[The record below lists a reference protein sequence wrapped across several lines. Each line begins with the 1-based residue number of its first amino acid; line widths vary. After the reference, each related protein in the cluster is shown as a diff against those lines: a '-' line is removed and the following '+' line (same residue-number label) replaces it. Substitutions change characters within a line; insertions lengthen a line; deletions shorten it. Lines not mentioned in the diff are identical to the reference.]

1 MKLALALALLLIAC
15 EVNALENLSEQGRR
29 NVEPDPDLEKYLREA
44 IENFREQMKVG
55 IPAINM
61 PVLDPLYLQNLQ
73 INVYENLATM
83 DLHIKTITVEGFSAF
98 EFHHIYPDLE
108 SFFLQVNLTIP
119 DVTSWGKYDLRGK
132 LLKIFPLKGFGDFQI
147 NVTDGEISGIGQLE
161 FVNNS
166 LQMTKLELD
175 FTWKKLAIYLE
186 NFLGGGKF
194 AELAVR
200 SLSDFNITHLTPNL
214 EEFYLGIN
222 LTLTEINVHG
232 QYKVDGRLLKI
243 LPIYGQGY
251 FDINATDVRISGV
264 GKLGFTT
271 DTMQMDLLKL
281 DLFWKNLDVFMEN
294 FLGGGSF
301 SNVLQRIIPN
311 VGRDIFNVYKPLML
325 EKIET
330 CLTKKIN
337 DKLNEP
343 VLKDIIKS
351 IIPKLST
358 QLSSLSKK

>member
-83 DLHIKTITVEGFSAF
+83 DLHIKT
-98 EFHHIYPDLE
+98 
-108 SFFLQVNLTIP
+108 
-119 DVTSWGKYDLRGK
+119 
-132 LLKIFPLKGFGDFQI
+132 
-147 NVTDGEISGIGQLE
+147 
-161 FVNNS
+161 
-166 LQMTKLELD
+166 
-175 FTWKKLAIYLE
+175 
-186 NFLGGGKF
+186 
-194 AELAVR
+194 LAVR